1 MNITLGINSNHADS
15 SCSIFID
22 NELVFGIEE
31 ERLNRIKHWAGFPEK
46 SIEKSLSYIKDNN
59 IKEIDVAINTDPF
72 SNIKKKTIYGF
83 KNIF

>member
-46 SIEKSLSYIKDNN
+46 SIEKSFGNYQNRRIIEK
-59 IKEIDVAINTDPF
+59 I
-72 SNIKKKTIYGF
+72 
-83 KNIF
+83 